1 MTLHASAVQL
11 LSTWAAPSDQQDRL
25 RHQYLAHLA
34 AEPDGCLKS
43 GPPAHLTAS
52 CFVLDRGLA
61 HVLLTLHRKGGFWV
75 QFGGH
80 CEPGDVDLAATAL
93 REALE
98 ESGLRFLELLPGP
111 LDLHRH
117 HLPSSF
123 GRCTEHLDV
132 AFLALTADDA
142 QPTASAES
150 DDVAWWP
157 VDALPPGVVADLP
170 ARLARAV
177 RLLGAVGSRVPGG
190 PSQPSSASSSAVASG
205 GRSRPAANPSR

>member
-1 MTLHASAVQL
+1 LTLHASAVQL

-25 RHQYLAHLA
+25 RHEYLAHLA

-52 CFVLDRGLA
+52 CIVLDRGLE
-61 HVLLTLHRKGGFWV
+61 HVLLTLHRKGRFWV

-80 CEPGDVDLAATAL
+80 CEPGDIDLAATAL
-93 REALE
+93 REAHE
-98 ESGLRFLELLPGP
+98 ESGVPFLELLPGP

-117 HLPSSF
+117 HLPPSF

-132 AFLALTADDA
+132 AFLALAAGDA
-142 QPTASAES
+142 QPAPSAES

-157 VDALPPGVVADLP
+157 VGALPAGIVPDLP
-170 ARLARAV
+170 PRLTRAV
-177 RLLGAVGSRVPGG
+177 RLLGAVGSRSRAR
-190 PSQPSSASSSAVASG
+190 PSQASSASSSAVARG